1 MKPSEGAKSC
11 LLGGC
16 GAWLEKCADWG
27 KDWSYFEKEE
37 KENSLVKAS
46 KVLTRDV
53 AKRIESKEA
62 DVYQVLSIL
71 RCGAPCL
78 GKDADYKGSLAY
90 TLFKCLVCAG
100 IQTIVAPLVVIA
112 KFYETLSQDQFELCQ
127 QDWKNDW
134 IGKVVS
140 FAFAWYIFVQFLVAM
155 RNATDEQNAASY
167 LIFSKNTI
175 PNALGTPFIW
185 GYTVNLISECYTA
198 LASLFLIYLTSVI
211 HSKWS

>member
-1 MKPSEGAKSC
+1 LPCESIQE
-11 LLGGC
+11 
-16 GAWLEKCADWG
+16 
-27 KDWSYFEKEE
+27 
-37 KENSLVKAS
+37 S
-46 KVLTRDV
+46 KVLTRDL

-71 RCGAPCL
+71 RCGPPSL

-112 KFYETLSQDQFELCQ
+112 KFYEALSQDQFELCQ

-155 RNATDEQNAASY
+155 RNATLLD
-167 LIFSKNTI
+167 FSPPPQEYNPQCPWYSI
-175 PNALGTPFIW
+175 HLGLYRQFDF
-185 GYTVNLISECYTA
+185 GMLY
-198 LASLFLIYLTSVI
+198 SVGV
-211 HSKWS
+211 SVFNVLDVG